1 MKLKLNDQG
10 LIPAIAQDE
19 RSGEV
24 LMLGYMSPGSL
35 RRTLESGEAWF
46 YSRSRQELWHKGEV
60 SGNYIKVNS
69 VQVDCDNDTLLLKS
83 NPTGPVCH
91 TGKPTCFFQGSLD
104 PVKDEL
110 EFETPSGSASVSDT
124 SRGIVDELF
133 EVIEGRKKAAPEGS
147 YVGKLLQ
154 GGIDRIGKKVIE
166 EAGETVIAAK
176 NGVPAETIH
185 EVADLW
191 FHSLVLLSA
200 SGLTPADVWQEL
212 RSRRK

>member
-1 MKLKLNDQG
+1 MATAVVVARAGSTLWHHSEVARLKMRHFSNGFLD
-10 LIPAIAQDE
+10 
-19 RSGEV
+19 R
-24 LMLGYMSPGSL
+24 Y
-35 RRTLESGEAWF
+35 LEQVGEAACETVGG
-46 YSRSRQELWHKGEV
+46 YRLEALG
-60 SGNYIKVNS
+60 
-69 VQVDCDNDTLLLKS
+69 VQ
-83 NPTGPVCH
+83 
-91 TGKPTCFFQGSLD
+91 
-104 PVKDEL
+104 
-110 EFETPSGSASVSDT
+110 
-124 SRGIVDELF
+124 LF
-133 EVIEGRKKAAPEGS
+133 EVIEGRKTSPPEGS

>member
-19 RSGEV
+19 KTGEV

-60 SGNYIKVNS
+60 SGNFIKVRR
-69 VQVDCDNDTLLLKS
+69 VEVDCDHDTLLLVS
-83 NPTGPVCH
+83 APSGPVCH
-91 TGKPTCFFQGSLD
+91 TGKPTCFFQEIDQGELD
-104 PVKDEL
+104 
-110 EFETPSGSASVSDT
+110 FEAPSQSV
-124 SRGIVDELF
+124 VDELF
-133 EVIEGRKKAAPEGS
+133 QVIESRKTAPPQGS
-147 YVGKLLQ
+147 YVAQLLNE
-154 GGIDRIGKKVIE
+154 GIDRIGKKVIE

-176 NGVPAETIH
+176 NGDRAEIVH

-191 FHSLVLLSA
+191 FHSLVLLS
-200 SGLTPADVWQEL
+200 SVGLAPQDVWEEL

>member
-69 VQVDCDNDTLLLKS
+69 VQVDGDNDTLLLKS
-83 NPTGPVCH
+83 APTGPVCH

-104 PVKDEL
+104 PAKDEL
-110 EFETPSGSASVSDT
+110 EFETPSGSSSVL
-124 SRGIVDELF
+124 DELF
-133 EVIEGRKKAAPEGS
+133 EVIEGRKTSPPEGS